1 MKQDDIWDFY
11 ISVAYRFLQVEQAN
25 TEETVSTLKSDADEI
40 QNLGDRIE
48 SLLSEWHALHK
59 PVKLPATWASVPSD
73 IAALVDDHNARVSK
87 VEKSLKDGSLALDS
101 LAKLLGS
108 KAQRDRVSRKIADME
123 RTVKELRQLLITLYR
138 GGRRRQSVSG
148 PVPPPVCLPPE
159 NQLSRRWRRP
169 RPENVCRSLSY

>member
-123 RTVKELRQLLITLYR
+123 GTVKELRQLLITLYR
-138 GGRRRQSVSG
+138 GGGEGGKASPGQF
-148 PVPPPVCLPPE
+148 
-159 NQLSRRWRRP
+159 RRP
-169 RPENVCRSLSY
+169 FAFLRRINYRGVGGDLGQRRFVVP